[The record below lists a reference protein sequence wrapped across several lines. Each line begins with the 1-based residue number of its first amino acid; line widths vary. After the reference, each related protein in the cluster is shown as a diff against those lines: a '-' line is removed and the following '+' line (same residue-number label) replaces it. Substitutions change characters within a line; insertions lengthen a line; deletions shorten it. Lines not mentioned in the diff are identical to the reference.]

1 MKVAIFFG
9 SKSDTDVMKGA
20 AKALKE
26 FGVDY
31 KAFVLSAHRVPE
43 KLEETL
49 KTIENENYEVIIAG
63 AGLAAHL
70 PGVIASQTIIPVIG
84 VPVNAAL
91 NGLDALYSI
100 VQMPKSIPV
109 ATVGINNSYNAGMLA
124 VEMLSI
130 KYPELKEK
138 LVNFRIE
145 MKQKFIQENG
155 EGVEL

>member
-9 SKSDTDVMKGA
+9 SKSDTEIMRGA
-20 AKALKE
+20 ANCLKE
-26 FGVDY
+26 FGVEY

-49 KTIENENYEVIIAG
+49 REVESQGCEVVIAG

-70 PGVIASQTIIPVIG
+70 PGVIASQTTMPVIG
-84 VPVNAAL
+84 VPCKGAIE
-91 NGLDALYSI
+91 GLDALFSI

-124 VEMLSI
+124 VQILSL
-130 KYPELKEK
+130 KYPEIKEK
-138 LVNFRIE
+138 LVQFRIN
-145 MKQKFIQENG
+145 MKEKFIKENDT
-155 EGVEL
+155 VEL